1 MRLMKKV
8 TAVFILIMC
17 IVLAGAGCTAKQ
29 PDEAEAMQRLTDR
42 YNDSFTYIGYYED
55 FPRADYV
62 YQFESSKYPGY
73 PIEVGFNKDPYSWLP
88 SYEVT
93 DNYQAIRFE
102 SDMISLVDGAAQ
114 KVFINEKY
122 RLGEYEYILTDY
134 PVCATLDEYM
144 KHASAILSLVVYYDL
159 NAGGSYTADDFRQ
172 MLEDEIP
179 DGSGN
184 IWVYVYFETND
195 PNPDKM
201 SYDQMRDFVIYEK
214 YDKMVVLNR

>member
-1 MRLMKKV
+1 MVK
-8 TAVFILIMC
+8 
-17 IVLAGAGCTAKQ
+17 
-29 PDEAEAMQRLTDR
+29 
-42 YNDSFTYIGYYED
+42 
-55 FPRADYV
+55 
-62 YQFESSKYPGY
+62 SSKYPGY

-114 KVFINEKY
+114 KVFTNEKY

-159 NAGGSYTADDFRQ
+159 NVPIRQTISDRCWKMKFRT
-172 MLEDEIP
+172 E
-179 DGSGN
+179 
-184 IWVYVYFETND
+184 V
-195 PNPDKM
+195 
-201 SYDQMRDFVIYEK
+201 VIYGCMYILKLTTPILIKCLMIRWEILSFMK
-214 YDKMVVLNR
+214 SMTRWLFWIADGERGVLQNREHFNQYDTPQIVYRSTQRRIKR

>member
-1 MRLMKKV
+1 
-8 TAVFILIMC
+8 MC
-17 IVLAGAGCTAKQ
+17 IIPAGAGCTAKQ
-29 PDEAEAMQRLTDR
+29 PDEAMQRLTNR

-62 YQFESSKYPGY
+62 YQFKSSKYPGY

-179 DGSGN
+179 DGSGH